1 MKSLFLC
8 TLLSVL
14 CLCRCQIMK
23 YQDDDITKCVNK
35 IIARFIHPGIIIYVV
50 DTFLEI
56 PYPVIYQNTIFH
68 QFKLFRHQIPD
79 VYVIGCENRNI
90 NEILMF
96 LSKLTNFNS
105 RAKYI
110 ILSDSATV
118 EEIFLELSKYF
129 IYNAV
134 VLQRNGNVITY
145 DPFIHEEAVPQKVE
159 PLILG
164 NCLSINITNLFE
176 TKLPTLW
183 RNTTI
188 RSVYFNMFPIL
199 YSING
204 RLYGAAY
211 EKLKI
216 IQKTLK
222 FQLKIKQSKIGPFG
236 STKTNG
242 TYSSMLRFLQTREEH
257 LMLNSIL
264 LLNNQLSREFDLS
277 PLYVAVYQHWVV
289 PKARIL
295 PYWRALMFT
304 LNLTSRIFVSAVLI
318 LIALLWYYFG
328 NDDLIASFEL
338 HYQVLL
344 ESGNS
349 KVIKVKRTSSRIL
362 ACVSIFGFFV
372 ISTIFKK
379 EMLRIFTSYSYDE
392 SVKSVDDLVKENLPC
407 ALYQESEELYR
418 FSDTIYRTYVA
429 KCTTLP
435 PNTDIEEMFTKIA
448 SGERISTI
456 LSKNAYNGL
465 KNKMHKMGFQNPLVD
480 ILPNQVKYEYAYVLL
495 TKGFPLYHGF
505 LEATRRLV
513 ASGIAQSLENKHYSP
528 VDKELKSKEIVHSQ
542 TLSFEEV
549 SVALYVLVAG
559 LSISICAFFLE
570 LVFKYVQDQ
579 KMSCKNKNHQRKDKV
594 KATVL

>member
-1 MKSLFLC
+1 
-8 TLLSVL
+8 
-14 CLCRCQIMK
+14 
-23 YQDDDITKCVNK
+23 
-35 IIARFIHPGIIIYVV
+35 
-50 DTFLEI
+50 
-56 PYPVIYQNTIFH
+56 
-68 QFKLFRHQIPD
+68 
-79 VYVIGCENRNI
+79 
-90 NEILMF
+90 
-96 LSKLTNFNS
+96 
-105 RAKYI
+105 
-110 ILSDSATV
+110 
-118 EEIFLELSKYF
+118 
-129 IYNAV
+129 
-134 VLQRNGNVITY
+134 
-145 DPFIHEEAVPQKVE
+145 
-159 PLILG
+159 
-164 NCLSINITNLFE
+164 
-176 TKLPTLW
+176 
-183 RNTTI
+183 
-188 RSVYFNMFPIL
+188 
-199 YSING
+199 
-204 RLYGAAY
+204 
-211 EKLKI
+211 
-216 IQKTLK
+216 
-222 FQLKIKQSKIGPFG
+222 
-236 STKTNG
+236 
-242 TYSSMLRFLQTREEH
+242 
-257 LMLNSIL
+257 MLNSFL

-295 PYWRALMFT
+295 PYWRAFMFT
-304 LNLTSRIFVSAVLI
+304 LNLTSRIFVSTVLI

-418 FSDTIYRTYVA
+418 FSDIIYRTYVA
-429 KCTTLP
+429 KCTTLA
-435 PNTDIEEMFTKIA
+435 PNTDIEEIFTKIA

-495 TKGFPLYHGF
+495 TKGFPLYHSF
-505 LEATRRLV
+505 LEATRRLF

-528 VDKELKSKEIVHSQ
+528 DDKELKSKEIVHSQ

-559 LSISICAFFLE
+559 LSISICAFLLE

-579 KMSCKNKNHQRKDKV
+579 KMSWKNKNHQRKDKV